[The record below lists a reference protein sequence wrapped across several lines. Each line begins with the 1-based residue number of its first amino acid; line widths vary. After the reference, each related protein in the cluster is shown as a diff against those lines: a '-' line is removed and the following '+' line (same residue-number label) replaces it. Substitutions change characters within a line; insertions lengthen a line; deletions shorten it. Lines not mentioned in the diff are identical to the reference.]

1 MKKLKR
7 TKFIERLEKQYGKE
21 IEELLR
27 EMYVDEGK
35 TIRQIADELIIS
47 DKTVWTW
54 LKEIGIQTR
63 KMKWE

>member
-35 TIRQIADELIIS
+35 TIRQIADELILS